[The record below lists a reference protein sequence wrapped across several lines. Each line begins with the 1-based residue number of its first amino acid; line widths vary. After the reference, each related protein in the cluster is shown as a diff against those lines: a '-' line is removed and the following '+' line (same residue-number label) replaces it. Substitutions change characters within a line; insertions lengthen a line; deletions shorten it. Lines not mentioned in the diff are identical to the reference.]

1 MRDLLTFLLGV
12 VFAAAGGELFVRGT
26 VNLGRWAG
34 ISPALLAMTLAALA
48 TSSPELAVSL
58 GAALLGKPAVGF
70 GDVLGSNVV
79 NISLVLGSAVLLRSG
94 GIRVSREILH
104 RDYPLACIIPLAT
117 WYFISDGVV
126 EWGEGLV
133 FLGVFV
139 LWLILSLREA
149 MRQRSGTRELE
160 NPVNPWPSVLLL
172 IVGLGCLIGA
182 GELVV
187 TGAKGLALRLG
198 IDEFIVG
205 ALIVSFGTSV
215 PELATVMVSR
225 VRGHDEVGVG
235 TVLGSN
241 ILNGLL
247 IVGIA
252 ALITPIRIN
261 PLEAGIILL
270 FGIASLLLVWPAKT
284 GLLGRSRGIA
294 LLTLYGLWMFVLIH
308 GF

>member
-26 VNLGRWAG
+26 VTLGRWAG

-79 NISLVLGSAVLLRSG
+79 NISLVLGSALLLRSG
-94 GIRVSREILH
+94 GIRVSRGILH
-104 RDYPLACIIPLAT
+104 LDYPLACISPLMT

-126 EWGEGLV
+126 EWVEGLV

-149 MRQRSGTRELE
+149 MRQRSGARELE
-160 NPVNPWPSVLLL
+160 NPINPWPSVLFL

-215 PELATVMVSR
+215 PELATVIVSR
-225 VRGHDEVGVG
+225 VRGHDEVGFG

-252 ALITPIRIN
+252 ALITPIRVN

-270 FGIASLLLVWPAKT
+270 FGIASLLLVWPGKT
-284 GLLGRSRGIA
+284 GLLGRSRGLV

>member
-26 VNLGRWAG
+26 VTLGRWAG

-79 NISLVLGSAVLLRSG
+79 NISLVLGSALLLRSG
-94 GIRVSREILH
+94 GIRVSRGILH
-104 RDYPLACIIPLAT
+104 LDYPLACITPLMT

-126 EWGEGLV
+126 EWVEGLV

-149 MRQRSGTRELE
+149 MRQRSGARELE
-160 NPVNPWPSVLLL
+160 NPINPWPSVLFL

-215 PELATVMVSR
+215 PELATVIVSR
-225 VRGHDEVGVG
+225 VRGHDEVGFG

-252 ALITPIRIN
+252 ALITPIRVN

-270 FGIASLLLVWPAKT
+270 FGIASLLLVWPGKT
-284 GLLGRSRGIA
+284 GLLGRSRGLV